1 MDFISWNF
9 ILYLLAGLLIWVP
22 VFLLIPFPLRAEGK
36 WLITA
41 VSFLLA
47 LMYLAGS
54 QVMPIWQS
62 VLVTA
67 LLLGMAAYFI
77 HQKGAKFLAAE
88 GYDHTDEDLYE
99 ESPFER
105 EESNQYPEY
114 EQFHNQNDDVKTN
127 EDEIID
133 LDWFEEK
140 PDDQERSLVEDENE
154 EILETDWY
162 IEETASSEEEFADKT
177 ETSVPF
183 DSDPELLEEWFES
196 HPDEEESGVTV
207 DEEDLDSLNGR
218 SFLEELSENNFDQEK
233 EESLYDNLD
242 TGEGTSLNS
251 ISEKDAVL
259 IKEIAPVSAAD
270 VLMEL
275 AGEPEIDFTEEETE
289 KREAEITDEEMK
301 GFASWFEE
309 DAVKDD
315 LPVYDLDLDV
325 LQPITNDA
333 ISDEEE
339 LSVGKAAEAES
350 VMAFD
355 SDSKSAEE
363 EFEQEEAV
371 EEKAAELQI
380 PELYV
385 QDIEENTDTGDSGDA
400 YEEREVEQPLEEA
413 VSIQKSMPDEFLEVL
428 YNQLLELKETSLGY
442 EFNAIMDK
450 VLTST
455 IGIREY
461 FVFVQLYLTYLEEKG
476 QEIEF
481 QNVYMEA
488 MEYLESYPYLKE
500 QLSWTKKQQQ

>member
-1 MDFISWNF
+1 
-9 ILYLLAGLLIWVP
+9 
-22 VFLLIPFPLRAEGK
+22 
-36 WLITA
+36 
-41 VSFLLA
+41 
-47 LMYLAGS
+47 
-54 QVMPIWQS
+54 MPIWQS

-114 EQFHNQNDDVKTN
+114 EQFHNQNHDVKTN
-127 EDEIID
+127 ENEMIE

-140 PDDQERSLVEDENE
+140 PDDQERSLVEDESE

-162 IEETASSEEEFADKT
+162 IEESSSSEGEFTDKT
-177 ETSVPF
+177 ETSVPSH
-183 DSDPELLEEWFES
+183 SDPELLEEWFES
-196 HPDEEESGVTV
+196 HPDEEESGVPA
-207 DEEDLDSLNGR
+207 DEEDLNSLNGR
-218 SFLEELSENNFDQEK
+218 SFLEEILENNFDQEK
-233 EESLYDNLD
+233 EENLYDNLV
-242 TGEGTSLNS
+242 TEEGTSLNS
-251 ISEKDAVL
+251 ISEEDAVL
-259 IKEIAPVSAAD
+259 IKEIAPASDAG

-275 AGEPEIDFTEEETE
+275 AGDLEIDFTNEEEEAE
-289 KREAEITDEEMK
+289 KKEAEITYEEINV
-301 GFASWFEE
+301 FASKLEE

-315 LPVYDLDLDV
+315 LPIYDLDLDV
-325 LQPITNDA
+325 FELITNKP

-339 LSVGKAAEAES
+339 LSVGKAAEEES

-355 SDSKSAEE
+355 SDSKPAEE

-400 YEEREVEQPLEEA
+400 YEERELVEQPLEEA

-428 YNQLLELKETSLGY
+428 YNQLLELKETTPGY

-500 QLSWTKKQQQ
+500 QLSWTNKQQQ